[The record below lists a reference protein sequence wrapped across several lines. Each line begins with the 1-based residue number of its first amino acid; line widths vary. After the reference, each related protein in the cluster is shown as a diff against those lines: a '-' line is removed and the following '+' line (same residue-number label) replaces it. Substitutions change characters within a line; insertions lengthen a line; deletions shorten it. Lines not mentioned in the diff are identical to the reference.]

1 MFENAVDAAIAAVS
15 SLLLEVSSNPKPGNV
30 DRDHNFPD
38 LRYEHFIMSSVS
50 SYPIFLDIGMR
61 KKSFGEGVLELIK
74 NSMKWHKAENVHFG
88 AFLLLTPLVHSWGDI
103 EGAKRFIEEADYRD
117 SLLIKKAFELS
128 RARVMETKEL
138 SLKDRV
144 EDEIVQKRIG
154 VREWMER
161 APKENF
167 IAAELVN
174 GYELSIRGSRLIFDY
189 FKRFRDPNKAIVLT
203 YITFLSELLD
213 PLIIAKK
220 GIHLAKKVRNLARSS
235 LEFFNETGNF
245 AVFYELDTKILKMS
259 VNPGSVADLVI
270 SSIYLSLSEGW
281 IW

>member
-38 LRYEHFIMSSVS
+38 LRYEHFIMSSVA

-61 KKSFGEGVLELIK
+61 KKSFGKGVLELVK

-88 AFLLLTPLVHSWGDI
+88 AFLLLTPLVHSWGDV
-103 EGAKRFIEEADYRD
+103 EEAKRFIEEADYRD
-117 SLLIKKAFELS
+117 SLLIKKAFDLS

-144 EDEIVQKRIG
+144 EDEIVRKKIG
-154 VREWMER
+154 VREWMEM

-189 FKRFRDPNKAIVLT
+189 FERFRDPNKAIVLT
-203 YITFLSELLD
+203 FVTFLSELLD

-220 GIHLAKKVRNLARSS
+220 GIKCAEKVRNLAKSS
-235 LEFFNETGNF
+235 LEFFKETGNF
-245 AVFYELDTKILKMS
+245 AVFYELDSKILKIG

>member
-38 LRYEHFIMSSVS
+38 LRYEHFIMSSVA
-50 SYPIFLDIGMR
+50 SYPVFLDIGMR
-61 KKSFGEGVLELIK
+61 KKSFGKGVLELVK

-88 AFLLLTPLVHSWGDI
+88 AFLLLTPLVHSWGDV
-103 EGAKRFIEEADYRD
+103 EEAKRFIEEADYRD
-117 SLLIKKAFELS
+117 SLLIKKAFDLS

-144 EDEIVQKRIG
+144 EDEIVRKKIG
-154 VREWMER
+154 VREWMEM

-189 FKRFRDPNKAIVLT
+189 FERFRDPNKAIVLT
-203 YITFLSELLD
+203 FVTFLSELLD

-220 GIHLAKKVRNLARSS
+220 GIKCAEKVRNLAKSS
-235 LEFFNETGNF
+235 LEFFKETGNF
-245 AVFYELDTKILKMS
+245 AVFYELDSKILKIG

>member
-38 LRYEHFIMSSVS
+38 LRYEHFIMSSVA

-61 KKSFGEGVLELIK
+61 KKSFGKGVLELVK
-74 NSMKWHKAENVHFG
+74 NSMKWHKAKNVHFG
-88 AFLLLTPLVHSWGDI
+88 AFLLLTPLVHSWGDV
-103 EGAKRFIEEADYRD
+103 EEAKRFIEEADYRD
-117 SLLIKKAFELS
+117 SLLIKKAFDLS

-144 EDEIVQKRIG
+144 EDEIVRKKIG
-154 VREWMER
+154 VREWMEM

-189 FKRFRDPNKAIVLT
+189 FERFRDPNKAIVLT
-203 YITFLSELLD
+203 FVTFLSELLD

-220 GIHLAKKVRNLARSS
+220 GIKCAEKVRNLAKSS
-235 LEFFNETGNF
+235 LEFFKETGNF
-245 AVFYELDTKILKMS
+245 AVFYELDSKILKIG

>member
-38 LRYEHFIMSSVS
+38 LRYEHFIMSSVA

-61 KKSFGEGVLELIK
+61 KKSFGKGVLELVK
-74 NSMKWHKAENVHFG
+74 NSMKWHKAKNVHFG
-88 AFLLLTPLVHSWGDI
+88 AFLLLTPLVHSWGDV
-103 EGAKRFIEEADYRD
+103 EEAKRFIEEADYRD
-117 SLLIKKAFELS
+117 SLLIKKAFDLS

-144 EDEIVQKRIG
+144 EDEIVRKKIG
-154 VREWMER
+154 VREWMEM

-189 FKRFRDPNKAIVLT
+189 FERFRDPNKAIVLT
-203 YITFLSELLD
+203 FVTFLSELLD

-220 GIHLAKKVRNLARSS
+220 GIKCAEKVRNLARSS
-235 LEFFNETGNF
+235 LEFFKETENF
-245 AVFYELDTKILKMS
+245 AVFYELDSKILKIG

>member
-50 SYPIFLDIGMR
+50 SYPIFLEIGMR
-61 KKSFGEGVLELIK
+61 KKRFGEGVFELIK
-74 NSMKWHKAENVHFG
+74 NSMRWHKAENVHFG
-88 AFLLLTPLVHSWGDI
+88 AFLLLTPLVHSWGDV

-117 SLLIKKAFELS
+117 SLLIKRAFDLS

-138 SLKDRV
+138 NLKDRV
-144 EDEIVQKRIG
+144 EDEIIQKKIG
-154 VREWMER
+154 VHEWMEM

-203 YITFLSELLD
+203 FVTFLSELLD

-220 GIHLAKKVRNLARSS
+220 GIHWAKEVRNLARSS
-235 LEFFNETGNF
+235 LEFFKETENF
-245 AVFYELDTKILKMS
+245 AVFYELDAKVLEMG

>member
-38 LRYEHFIMSSVS
+38 LRYEHFIMSSVA

-61 KKSFGEGVLELIK
+61 KKSFGKGVLELVK

-88 AFLLLTPLVHSWGDI
+88 AFLLLTPLVHSWGDV
-103 EGAKRFIEEADYRD
+103 EEAKRFIEEADYRD
-117 SLLIKKAFELS
+117 SLLIKKAFDLS

-144 EDEIVQKRIG
+144 EDEIVRKKIG
-154 VREWMER
+154 VREWMEM

-189 FKRFRDPNKAIVLT
+189 FERFRDPNKAIVLT
-203 YITFLSELLD
+203 FVTFLSELLD

-220 GIHLAKKVRNLARSS
+220 GIKCAEKVRNLARSS
-235 LEFFNETGNF
+235 LEFFKETENF
-245 AVFYELDTKILKMS
+245 AVFYELDSKILKIG